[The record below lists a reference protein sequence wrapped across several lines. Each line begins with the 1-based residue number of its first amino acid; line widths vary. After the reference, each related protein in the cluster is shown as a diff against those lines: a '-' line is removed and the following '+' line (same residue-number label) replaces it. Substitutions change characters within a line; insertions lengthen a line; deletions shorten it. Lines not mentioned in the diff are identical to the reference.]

1 MTSHEKRINALM
13 RFHGL
18 SKAEAEKRAR
28 AIEKARVRKNPI
40 DKKHFIIKF
49 DYAKARGGKKE
60 TEIFGPKN
68 EGVVIE
74 ADNVKNAVTVFNSEL
89 LPGNQYNPFYLKVT
103 EIKKNPIK
111 RKTRATTQRAAES
124 YVRRPSQITKRKP
137 TRRLVVRRTKN
148 LQSPRGVFPNPVK
161 KGLTAR
167 PRKTRAALT
176 DKTFHVQA
184 ATLKKDGSQQGPW
197 VTLGVFPN
205 EKRAKEYAKAY
216 AAAYPQQWVRV
227 TA

>member
-1 MTSHEKRINALM
+1 MIISKTQAQNLLKS
-13 RFHGL
+13 G
-18 SKAEAEKRAR
+18 KAEHVGEMYRS
-28 AIEKARVRKNPI
+28 ET
-40 DKKHFIIKF
+40 DKTF
-49 DYAKARGGKKE
+49 A
-60 TEIFGPKN
+60 
-68 EGVVIE
+68 VINRL
-74 ADNVKNAVTVFNSEL
+74 DKQRTDHYVIGDGDLRT
-89 LPGNQYNPFYLKVT
+89 
-103 EIKKNPIK
+103 KKNPARRAVK